1 MDRLRRSRGPL
12 RASITRTL
20 AEMEA
25 ELAKEEADSDVVA
38 TKMRKLREVLQD
50 VVDKDQEI
58 LDKLLDE
65 EATELVYQEEFDA
78 CQEYKDKVRTMIHKT
93 EKFLGAQADA
103 HSSDSFYGTAREI
116 NKKRTFKLPK
126 IELKTFG
133 GELTD
138 WLSWWSQF
146 SKIHE
151 DEDLHDTDKFQYLIQ
166 ATQEGSRA
174 RDLVQSYPQTAA
186 NYPKVVAA
194 LKERFGKDKLLKQ
207 VYVRE
212 LQKMVAASMKN
223 PEKNQLFKIFDK
235 LESNLRAL
243 ESLGVTA
250 DQTATFIFPMVESS
264 LPEET
269 LIAWQRSPDFGK
281 DGSLLQPPKT
291 ELDFLLNFLRQEVE
305 NEQQRTLA
313 REGNEKKK
321 KSEKVKNYEDDNIP
335 TAAGLFSGQGQ
346 SCLFCG
352 KSHASQDCF
361 KAKNMSL
368 QEKKDRIK
376 MKKCCFVCLRGGDM
390 TKSCKSFVKCPICEN
405 KHPVILCPSLPSHK
419 KPETEVVVQRTDPS
433 VAMASHMCSGEVF
446 LQTLLVRLRSENGKV
461 SRVVRLVF
469 DTGAQRSVRSSTASQ
484 LKYPSVGQEWV
495 RKSLFGGAVTNG
507 RIQYKYKLRL
517 ESLDGSVKRTMEVL
531 EEPEICGELS
541 RVPRGPW
548 IKELA
553 DKSIFLSDFTSECP
567 DIEILIGCIPR
578 QTENS
583 AMLVTSLLASDW
595 NPSELWNLESLR
607 IQDPVESLSKEERD
621 SEAKQHFLKT
631 VTRSEDGRYSVSL
644 PWTSGQDQ
652 IPNNRSIAQKRLET
666 MSTRLVSSGNFKIY
680 DDIIKS
686 WEQEGIIEVVPQ
698 VELELPAHYLPH
710 RAVIKEESKTTP
722 VRPVFDASSKSKNSP
737 SLNDCLEKGPN
748 LMELIPSIL
757 MRFRE
762 EGIGVVADIRKAF
775 LQISVKPEDRNFL
788 RFLWWND
795 EGRNQVEF
803 RHARVV
809 FGVNCSP
816 FLLAAVIE
824 NHLANVKNEDKEVA
838 RKLLKSM
845 YVDNCVTSVATM
857 KEVELFRSQATRIM
871 EEAKMELRLW
881 EWSQVEDPKSSHDDG
896 EFIASVLG
904 LKWDRRMDSLGLD
917 FSFELPEK
925 VTKRSVL
932 SSLHKIYDPLGF
944 YSPVLLKPKLLLQ
957 ESWADKSGWE
967 DKLKYEQKQKFTS
980 WCRDLDLL
988 KSIWIPRNQSDR
1000 ATWQLHTFVDASKTA
1015 YAAVIFL
1022 RNGTRLTVKV
1032 IQALSLDDIP
1042 VFRWTDSMTALSW
1055 ILRPNQWGTF
1065 VGNRSAEINK
1075 LSEKREWRHIPGKD
1089 NPADLPSRGCNVNE
1103 YIESKWWEGPT
1114 WLLQPKE
1121 FWPREEDDV
1130 DEDAV
1135 NAEKKKSFIVTSLIS
1150 GNGENSNKKDKKTGH
1165 LSAEEINQAEL
1176 KLFKLVQREKFEI
1189 ESGVIAGLRVEED
1202 DHVPSPLSASALPSP
1217 ASPLSNSA
1225 SDVDFFKQILETHIS
1240 RNDELCDLVANCNT
1254 KSVVDNAAATTLI
1267 NEFVAKLGFSSYQG
1281 SKMLAKAIIEILPWW
1296 KYFGN
1301 DGIDILYDE
1310 VGRSGLIQMRLRWIH
1325 RNLKKINGKPQHQ
1338 QPPIDT
1344 SGPKPKLQK
1353 FGDPV
1358 APNTEVLLKLNS
1370 STDDG
1375 ELVRLMKETL
1385 MHRNQIR
1392 GSAGRTILQDYS
1404 KFRECGY
1411 LINLEFSL
1419 MFSENEKR
1427 FLNIWPEFAHRLLE
1441 NCKSISNSPS
1451 LLTFLDDDAGK
1462 WDNTV
1467 VALFVL
1473 LHLIPAAAQDRYS
1486 TSVDHIYVE
1495 SGIIST
1501 NFNRTWRRPLNSFI
1515 FLHHM

>member
-78 CQEYKDKVRTMIHKT
+78 CQEYKD
-93 EKFLGAQADA
+93 
-103 HSSDSFYGTAREI
+103 
-116 NKKRTFKLPK
+116 
-126 IELKTFG
+126 
-133 GELTD
+133 
-138 WLSWWSQF
+138 
-146 SKIHE
+146 
-151 DEDLHDTDKFQYLIQ
+151 
-166 ATQEGSRA
+166 
-174 RDLVQSYPQTAA
+174 
-186 NYPKVVAA
+186 KVVAA

-567 DIEILIGCIPR
+567 DIEILIGSDYYGSVI
-578 QTENS
+578 TGKVVH

-631 VTRSEDGRYSVSL
+631 VTRSEDGR
-644 PWTSGQDQ
+644 
-652 IPNNRSIAQKRLET
+652 
-666 MSTRLVSSGNFKIY
+666 
-680 DDIIKS
+680 
-686 WEQEGIIEVVPQ
+686 
-698 VELELPAHYLPH
+698 
-710 RAVIKEESKTTP
+710 
-722 VRPVFDASSKSKNSP
+722 
-737 SLNDCLEKGPN
+737 
-748 LMELIPSIL
+748 
-757 MRFRE
+757 
-762 EGIGVVADIRKAF
+762 
-775 LQISVKPEDRNFL
+775 
-788 RFLWWND
+788 
-795 EGRNQVEF
+795 
-803 RHARVV
+803 
-809 FGVNCSP
+809 
-816 FLLAAVIE
+816 
-824 NHLANVKNEDKEVA
+824 
-838 RKLLKSM
+838 
-845 YVDNCVTSVATM
+845 
-857 KEVELFRSQATRIM
+857 
-871 EEAKMELRLW
+871 
-881 EWSQVEDPKSSHDDG
+881 
-896 EFIASVLG
+896 
-904 LKWDRRMDSLGLD
+904 
-917 FSFELPEK
+917 
-925 VTKRSVL
+925 
-932 SSLHKIYDPLGF
+932 
-944 YSPVLLKPKLLLQ
+944 
-957 ESWADKSGWE
+957 
-967 DKLKYEQKQKFTS
+967 
-980 WCRDLDLL
+980 
-988 KSIWIPRNQSDR
+988 
-1000 ATWQLHTFVDASKTA
+1000 
-1015 YAAVIFL
+1015 
-1022 RNGTRLTVKV
+1022 
-1032 IQALSLDDIP
+1032 
-1042 VFRWTDSMTALSW
+1042 
-1055 ILRPNQWGTF
+1055 
-1065 VGNRSAEINK
+1065 
-1075 LSEKREWRHIPGKD
+1075 
-1089 NPADLPSRGCNVNE
+1089 
-1103 YIESKWWEGPT
+1103 
-1114 WLLQPKE
+1114 
-1121 FWPREEDDV
+1121 
-1130 DEDAV
+1130 
-1135 NAEKKKSFIVTSLIS
+1135 
-1150 GNGENSNKKDKKTGH
+1150 NKKDKKTGH

-1202 DHVPSPLSASALPSP
+1202 DHGLYRV
-1217 ASPLSNSA
+1217 
-1225 SDVDFFKQILETHIS
+1225 K
-1240 RNDELCDLVANCNT
+1240 T
-1254 KSVVDNAAATTLI
+1254 KL
-1267 NEFVAKLGFSSYQG
+1267 
-1281 SKMLAKAIIEILPWW
+1281 
-1296 KYFGN
+1296 
-1301 DGIDILYDE
+1301 
-1310 VGRSGLIQMRLRWIH
+1310 LR
-1325 RNLKKINGKPQHQ
+1325 RD
-1338 QPPIDT
+1338 DT
-1344 SGPKPKLQK
+1344 PCFRMP
-1353 FGDPV
+1353 
-1358 APNTEVLLKLNS
+1358 VLLPNS
-1370 STDDG
+1370 HP
-1375 ELVRLMKETL
+1375 LVD
-1385 MHRNQIR
+1385 QIIR
-1392 GSAGRTILQDYS
+1392 
-1404 KFRECGY
+1404 
-1411 LINLEFSL
+1411 
-1419 MFSENEKR
+1419 
-1427 FLNIWPEFAHRLLE
+1427 
-1441 NCKSISNSPS
+1441 
-1451 LLTFLDDDAGK
+1451 
-1462 WDNTV
+1462 
-1467 VALFVL
+1467 
-1473 LHLIPAAAQDRYS
+1473 
-1486 TSVDHIYVE
+1486 
-1495 SGIIST
+1495 
-1501 NFNRTWRRPLNSFI
+1501 
-1515 FLHHM
+1515 